1 MFQFTPLT
9 FNLFP
14 FTIYVLFRYCYTVNY
29 DNFYFILVF
38 FIKKSRINRKY
49 FQKIKK
55 KKKKK
60 KKLKSSSQLSH
71 RRSEAKTKPQES
83 YIKKNDMNGEHQ
95 TKPCFIKIPPRKC
108 WSPISR
114 PKISYKK
121 PQISRPPSTSP

>member
-60 KKLKSSSQLSH
+60 KKNSSLQVNYLIADLKQKQNL
-71 RRSEAKTKPQES
+71 
-83 YIKKNDMNGEHQ
+83 KNH
-95 TKPCFIKIPPRKC
+95 I
-108 WSPISR
+108 
-114 PKISYKK
+114 
-121 PQISRPPSTSP
+121 